1 MSTAAYG
8 LVGRVGIFVP
18 IRPLWGE
25 KVGGALHSLGRFFRR
40 VKTPVT
46 LWCSRFVH
54 LLFGRGGATAASQ
67 HGMGLLLWAFASFG
81 LAALT
86 GGLVT
91 LAILQACSGGQG
103 VLHTHTV
110 RHIYGHRIST
120 DIRVLAEPRLQAS
133 VSSSAPPVLRGLTPS
148 SRLPSVHNAP
158 SLSCRAPAPNPT
170 YSQSVT
176 GHPSNAPSATKPSAS
191 IRGARTHQLG
201 QGSGMVKMSSRRLL
215 ASVGKFDKAAAS
227 SFSHRLATELR
238 AGGKCMLVEESP
250 MERILWGLK
259 CSCLRSGGE
268 MLPRRQK
275 VQRASR
281 ASSYPGQ
288 GMK

>member
-1 MSTAAYG
+1 M
-8 LVGRVGIFVP
+8 P

-25 KVGGALHSLGRFFRR
+25 KVGGALHSLRRFFKQ

-54 LLFGRGGATAASQ
+54 LLFGRGGATTAPQ

-91 LAILQACSGGQG
+91 LAILHACHWKSQG

-120 DIRVLAEPRLQAS
+120 DIRLLHAPRLQAS
-133 VSSSAPPVLRGLTPS
+133 LSSSAPPVLRGLTPS

-158 SLSCRAPAPNPT
+158 SLSCRAPATNPT
-170 YSQSVT
+170 YSQVVT
-176 GHPSNAPSATKPSAS
+176 GDPSNGPSSTKPSAS
-191 IRGARTHQLG
+191 IRGARTHKLG
-201 QGSGMVKMSSRRLL
+201 QGSGMIKMSSCRLL
-215 ASVGKFDKAAAS
+215 ASVGKAEKAS
-227 SFSHRLATELR
+227 SFSQRLATELKT
-238 AGGKCMLVEESP
+238 GGECMLVEA
-250 MERILWGLK
+250 
-259 CSCLRSGGE
+259 SGENTLGFDVQ
-268 MLPRRQK
+268 LPNIW
-275 VQRASR
+275 
-281 ASSYPGQ
+281 
-288 GMK
+288 